1 MRKSHPFF
9 QFSILNFQ
17 FSILLLLLT
26 SCASK
31 ESAVEPFNL
40 NGTCWTDGYEFFV
53 GQPDTI
59 THDSSL
65 YLFIGGNLHE
75 GGYGFALQRLT
86 PDTFLIQTIPGTPM
100 VAVGV
105 VGDTVVL
112 LGTQA
117 SRLQANGIDSLKML
131 VCYRPDDPEADTLW
145 QYDPGDLT
153 PYEAYGRLLH
163 QGRLNELK
171 GVYTDAKNGMTF
183 EFADTLL
190 IRTPK
195 GGKSDT
201 ASFQIFYS
209 FDMPTHALILS
220 TKEKLWYEKTAIGL
234 DLFTAKYWIA
244 EDDYSQDQPLYR
256 LTRQ

>member
-1 MRKSHPFF
+1 MKKTHRLF
-9 QFSILNFQ
+9 QFST
-17 FSILLLLLT
+17 ILLLLA
-26 SCASK
+26 SCATK
-31 ESAVEPFNL
+31 EPAPEPFNL

-86 PDTFLIQTIPGTPM
+86 ADTFLIQTIPGTPM

-112 LGTQA
+112 A
-117 SRLQANGIDSLKML
+117 DADSLKML
-131 VCYRPDDPEADTLW
+131 VCYRPDDPESDTLR
-145 QYDPGDLT
+145 QYDPGDLS
-153 PYEAYGRLLH
+153 PYEAYGRILY
-163 QGRLNELK
+163 QGRLDELK
-171 GVYTDAKNGMTF
+171 GVYTDAKSGMTF
-183 EFADTLL
+183 EFADTLF
-190 IRTPK
+190 IRTRPN
-195 GGKSDT
+195 GKPDT
-201 ASFQIFYS
+201 ATFHIFYS
-209 FDMPTHALILS
+209 FDMPSHALILS

-244 EDDYSQDQPLYR
+244 EDDYSQDKPLYR
-256 LTRQ
+256 LTRQTNNPQ